1 MLTDLYLNERTING
15 GRDRRRGGS
24 GVKWRGFGGKAREG
38 PPLLLIPHFRAVLAV
53 LAIIACLPLLPFPP
67 PPDTP
72 GERARPPTH
81 LAPTAFRSL
90 ANLLYAIREKRGAMG
105 GESKVP
111 HPAGLSPLRGAGVPP
126 PPHLVV
132 LLLKQPPSHPHAL
145 AQRSSLP
152 PLAHRGGK
160 RPPGRCG
167 MRRPARP
174 SAPPN
179 RCRPRP
185 RRRRKERMPL
195 FECTVTPFDAPYI
208 MGVHP
213 EV

>member
-1 MLTDLYLNERTING
+1 MERL
-15 GRDRRRGGS
+15 RRKGTGGS
-24 GVKWRGFGGKAREG
+24 PSPLNSPLPGRSRRSRHYRMPSP
-38 PPLLLIPHFRAVLAV
+38 PPL
-53 LAIIACLPLLPFPP
+53 PP
-67 PPDTP
+67 PPRHSGGKGSAPDP
-72 GERARPPTH
+72 PRPDCVPFPSEFVVRYQGEKGGNGGGKQGAAPRRPF
-81 LAPTAFRSL
+81 A
-90 ANLLYAIREKRGAMG
+90 
-105 GESKVP
+105 V
-111 HPAGLSPLRGAGVPP
+111 AGRRRPP